1 MRRCESSNRKSR
13 GNVERWHPGQL
24 SQRWLRITIVFRNG
38 IAPCK
43 DYCTGGRKVSSAKL
57 FDQFQGCSG
66 GKLDLLSG
74 RRGKFSHQS
83 RFEIDNNT
91 GTGRIF
97 NVGNSSSA
105 NSFSFLNG
113 SGDDRVSIVILGFSL

>member
-66 GKLDLLSG
+66 ENWIYCLGG
-74 RRGKFSHQS
+74 G
-83 RFEIDNNT
+83 
-91 GTGRIF
+91 G
-97 NVGNSSSA
+97 
-105 NSFSFLNG
+105 SFLTNH
-113 SGDDRVSIVILGFSL
+113 VLKSIITLGLEEFSTLETARLLILFPS

>member
-1 MRRCESSNRKSR
+1 MQSFQRETFRPISR
-13 GNVERWHPGQL
+13 L
-24 SQRWLRITIVFRNG
+24 FR
-38 IAPCK
+38 
-43 DYCTGGRKVSSAKL
+43 
-57 FDQFQGCSG
+57 

-113 SGDDRVSIVILGFSL
+113 RGDDRVSIVILGFSLRVARVFSRINFGRWSFEQLKVRFYIYIYI